1 MAIEFKVGG
10 KTYQLSDTLRVVFE
24 LKNFTGAKNMREAL
38 ASIAHLDLDGQLKLL
53 YVAYKTSK
61 PVDLMPEEDFTNIL
75 IDNYGLYAITDLVEQ
90 LANGLMFSGL
100 DKEKAEQKKLQM
112 EETLKNVPGAIS
124 SDTDIE

>member
-61 PVDLMPEEDFTNIL
+61 PVDLMPEEDFTNML
-75 IDNYGLYAITDLVEQ
+75 FDNYGLYAITDLVEQ
-90 LANGLMFSGL
+90 LADGLMFSGL
-100 DKEKAEQKKLQM
+100 DKEKAEQKKLKM
-112 EETLKNVPGAIS
+112 EETLKNAPGAIS